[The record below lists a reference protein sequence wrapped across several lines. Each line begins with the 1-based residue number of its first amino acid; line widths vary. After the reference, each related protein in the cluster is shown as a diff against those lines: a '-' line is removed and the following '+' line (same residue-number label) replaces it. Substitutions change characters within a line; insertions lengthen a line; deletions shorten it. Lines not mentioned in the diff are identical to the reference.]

1 MSDLIYYWI
10 NLNKATDR
18 RLFMENQFKK
28 RNVNNHR
35 ISAYTPNDLNSI
47 LIDNPP
53 YNCGYPECI
62 QNGCKNCPIE
72 FAVLCSHMK
81 AIQEGYKSNA
91 PFFIVCEDDIGF
103 PFEIDFNKMI
113 NSINMISNE
122 IDIIQMMVITE
133 NHTNVFYYNFYKK
146 GIMFIRYNPITP
158 SAAFYLISRNGA
170 KKLLDKYFDS
180 TTNKFNFQKS
190 NYLKLADVLIFQ
202 SVNTIVSTMPLVI
215 PNINFESQIHQHYY
229 DTIIKPAY
237 FKIVEVIKDDNC
249 SNPFIQ
255 KLNYPLD
262 DVEKLFKS

>member
-1 MSDLIYYWI
+1 MNDLNYYWI
-10 NLNKATDR
+10 NLDKAKDR
-18 RLFMENQFKK
+18 RIFMENQFKK
-28 RNVNNHR
+28 IGVVNNHR
-35 ISAYTPNDLNSI
+35 ISAYTPDDLSSI

-91 PFFIVCEDDIGF
+91 PYFIVCEDDIGF

-113 NSINMISNE
+113 SVIPDE

-133 NHTNVFYYNFYKK
+133 GHTNHFYYEFYKK
-146 GIMFIRYNPITP
+146 GHLFIRYSPITP

-170 KKLLDKYFDS
+170 KKLLYKYLDPN
-180 TTNKFNFQKS
+180 TNKFNFQ
-190 NYLKLADVLIFQ
+190 NCNFLKLADVLIFQ
-202 SVNTIVSTMPLVI
+202 SVNTIVSTMPFVI
-215 PNINFESQIHQHYY
+215 PNIDFDSQIHQNYY

-237 FKIVEVIKDDNC
+237 FKIIEVIKDDNA
-249 SNPFIQ
+249 SNPFI
-255 KLNYPLD
+255 KKVNYPLD